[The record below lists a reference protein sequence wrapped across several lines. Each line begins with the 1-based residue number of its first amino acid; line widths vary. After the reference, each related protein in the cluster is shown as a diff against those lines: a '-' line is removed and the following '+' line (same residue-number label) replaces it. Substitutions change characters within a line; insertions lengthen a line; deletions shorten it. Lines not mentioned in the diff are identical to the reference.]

1 MRQSKVKQKK
11 PNLTKILVYVWSH
24 CKQGATKCSSK
35 QPKIATDFTWFIRV
49 TGILS
54 GYVRLHAQSHCK
66 LPIQMV
72 RANVTLNQIKLCLV
86 KLQQYF
92 ALCPNFLQ
100 IFWSFLQS
108 SKRSKKTTKSSVKQP
123 KLITSFADFK
133 ESSEYFLK
141 NTTVKSCCKLS
152 IYIYSLYKCDLKSI
166 KIRSKRSKTTKCSA
180 EELNLLQDFKGSL
193 EYWLKWLYVRSCC
206 KLPINSLH
214 WQLTSYFNICVN
226 VTLLKLNC
234 VAILPLIAKLF
245 ITSIWWLWMF
255 WSMAAGFS
263 WFKMI
268 MGWFKLV
275 LSRL

>member
-11 PNLTKILVYVWSH
+11 PNLTKILLYVWSH

-35 QPKIATDFTWFIRV
+35 QPKIATDFAWFIRV

-72 RANVTLNQIKLCLV
+72 RANVTLNQIKLCSGLLV

-100 IFWSFLQS
+100 IFCSFLQS
-108 SKRSKKTTKSSVKQP
+108 IKRSKKTTKSSVKQP

-152 IYIYSLYKCDLKSI
+152 IYIVC
-166 KIRSKRSKTTKCSA
+166 T
-180 EELNLLQDFKGSL
+180 
-193 EYWLKWLYVRSCC
+193 
-206 KLPINSLH
+206 
-214 WQLTSYFNICVN
+214 N
-226 VTLLKLNC
+226 VTLNQLKYVARDRRPPNVLQRNSIFCKILKGLLNTDSNDC
-234 VAILPLIAKLF
+234 
-245 ITSIWWLWMF
+245 MF
-255 WSMAAGFS
+255 EAAVNCQLTPCIGS
-263 WFKMI
+263 
-268 MGWFKLV
+268 
-275 LSRL
+275 